1 MTLLKTYR
9 ANSGIHLKQK
19 RVGVV
24 QRVLTPYRSPFF
36 KELSTK
42 NDDYDIAVFFGEP
55 MNNETIKVLK
65 NPQDFN
71 YYSAKNRYLLNSR
84 NMLLIQTNIIEWL
97 SEFDPD
103 VLVMEANPR
112 ILSHWQAIRWMHNR
126 NRPVLGWG
134 LGELERSGSG
144 ISQRIR
150 RLIANKLATSF
161 DSIIAYSTKAKV
173 DYIAAGVDP
182 SCVFVAHNSIDN
194 TESEHYLTK
203 LSDCKWIASWRDELG
218 LNPALPIVL
227 FVGRLI
233 ASKQIDLLIH
243 ACSPLF
249 SHCQLLIVGD
259 GPARYELEQLSAVHS
274 GCVHFAGHQAGEAL
288 ARSFMASKIFVLPGA
303 GGLALHQAM
312 SYGKPVIASFG
323 DGTEADLIRDGYNGF
338 LFRAGDVDDL
348 TRKIRELLY
357 NREQT
362 CEMGEVSLTIV
373 RTEINLNN
381 MAASFLN
388 AVELTHSRV

>member
-1 MTLLKTYR
+1 MTLFKTHR
-9 ANSGIHLKQK
+9 VNDIHSKQK
-19 RVGVV
+19 RLGIV
-24 QRVLTPYRSPFF
+24 QRVLTPYRSAFF
-36 KELSTK
+36 KELSTE
-42 NDDYDIAVFFGEP
+42 NDEYDIAVFFGEP

-65 NPQDFN
+65 NPQVFN
-71 YYSAKNRYLLNSR
+71 HYSAKNRYLLNSH

-97 SEFDPD
+97 NEFNPD

-112 ILSHWQAIRWMHNR
+112 ILSHWQAIRWMRGR

-134 LGELERSGSG
+134 LGELERDGSG
-144 ISQRIR
+144 ISQNIR
-150 RLIANKLATSF
+150 RLIANKLVTSF
-161 DSIIAYSTKAKV
+161 DGIIAYSTKAKA
-173 DYIAAGVDP
+173 DYISAGLDS
-182 SCVFVAHNSIDN
+182 SCIFVAHNSIDN

-203 LSDCKWIASWRDELG
+203 LSSYKWVASWRNEFG

-227 FVGRLI
+227 FAGRLI
-233 ASKQIDLLIH
+233 TSKQIDLLIH

-274 GCVHFAGHQAGEAL
+274 GSVHFAGHQTGEAL
-288 ARSFMASKIFVLPGA
+288 ARSFMASEIFVLPAA
-303 GGLALHQAM
+303 GGLAIHQAM

-323 DGTEADLIRDGYNGF
+323 DGTEADLIRNGYNGF
-338 LFRAGDVDDL
+338 LFKLGDTNDL
-348 TRKIRELLY
+348 TSKIRELLDDPK
-357 NREQT
+357 RT
-362 CEMGEVSLTIV
+362 CEMGEASLTIV

-388 AVELTHSRV
+388 AVELTQARV